1 MKEMAHG
8 RSGLRFL
15 VLALA
20 TGLLLAS
27 APGLSVGQGKKSS
40 GTSKIAKDLADNH
53 QDTKVDVIVQFRPGK
68 ASHAAIHARGG
79 SVKDDLPII
88 DGVLASLPVKALEG
102 LADDPNVIFLS
113 PDREVKSTMDYANP
127 TIGANIAKSHGY
139 DGTGIGV
146 AVIDSGVSS
155 PPDLVKRIVYS
166 ESLISL
172 SADEKY
178 GHGTHV
184 AGIIAGTG
192 SDSSGKYL
200 GVAPGAKIINL
211 RVLDDNGTGTDSTV
225 IKAIDRAISLK
236 SKYNIRV
243 MNLSL

>member
-40 GTSKIAKDLADNH
+40 GTSKIAKDLAGKHHN
-53 QDTKVDVIVQFRPGK
+53 TTVDVIVQFRPGK

-79 SVKDDLPII
+79 SVKDDLPIV
-88 DGVLASLPVKALEG
+88 DGVLASLPVQALEG
-102 LADDPNVIFLS
+102 LANDPNIVFLS

-127 TIGANIAKSHGY
+127 TIGANIAWSYGY

-146 AVIDSGVSS
+146 AVIRGGRLAIEINTLLKVSGRGCVI
-155 PPDLVKRIVYS
+155 R
-166 ESLISL
+166 LIR
-172 SADEKY
+172 K
-178 GHGTHV
+178 
-184 AGIIAGTG
+184 
-192 SDSSGKYL
+192 
-200 GVAPGAKIINL
+200 
-211 RVLDDNGTGTDSTV
+211 
-225 IKAIDRAISLK
+225 
-236 SKYNIRV
+236 
-243 MNLSL
+243 